1 MVPVA
6 GKPYLEYQLQLL
18 RQHSITD
25 VVLLVGYLG
34 NQIEEYFGDGSR
46 FGLVARYSYEN
57 TPLGT
62 GGALREARQLLDE
75 RFLLIY
81 GDSFLPIDY
90 RAPMDFLAAS
100 RTAGVIVLY
109 DNQLEDTTV
118 VSNIAIDSTGYVT
131 RYEKD
136 RPSDPELRYVDA
148 GVLALDRSI
157 LELLPLQGVVS
168 LEKEV
173 FPKLIAQRQLA
184 GHIVGQRFYDIGD
197 PERLRLFEDYLRHDY
212 HPDSFSH

>member
-1 MVPVA
+1 MA
-6 GKPYLEYQLQLL
+6 L
-18 RQHSITD
+18 I
-25 VVLLVGYLG
+25 
-34 NQIEEYFGDGSR
+34 
-46 FGLVARYSYEN
+46 ARYSYEN

-62 GGALREARQLLDE
+62 GGALREARPLLDE

-90 RAPMDFLAAS
+90 RAPMDLLAAS

-118 VSNIAIDSTGYVT
+118 VSNIAIDSIGYVT

-197 PERLRLFEDYLRHDY
+197 PERLRLFEDYLSHDY